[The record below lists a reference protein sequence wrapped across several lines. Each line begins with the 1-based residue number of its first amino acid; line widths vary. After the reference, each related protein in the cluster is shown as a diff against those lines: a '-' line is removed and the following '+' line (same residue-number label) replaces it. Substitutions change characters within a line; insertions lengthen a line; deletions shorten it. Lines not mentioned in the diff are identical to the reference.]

1 MKVRLLKSKLH
12 RIRVTGKSLDYEGS
26 LLVDPV
32 WMEAVGLLPY
42 EHIEVYN
49 VTNGNRWTT
58 YVIPGSPGSGA
69 VELNGAA
76 ARLGEVGDLLIVSAY
91 AWVDARE
98 IPDFRVRV
106 ALFDGSNRL
115 LEVRRLAVHP
125 PAPSASSS

>member
-1 MKVRLLKSKLH
+1 MKVRLLRSKLH
-12 RIRVTGKSLDYEGS
+12 RIRVTGKSLDYEGT

-76 ARLGEVGDLLIVSAY
+76 ARLGEVGDLLIVTAY
-91 AWVDARE
+91 AWVDTRE
-98 IPDFRVRV
+98 IHDFQVRV
-106 ALFDGSNRL
+106 ALFDEENRL
-115 LEVRRLAVHP
+115 LEVRRLAILP
-125 PAPSASSS
+125 SPSASSS

>member
-1 MKVRLLKSKLH
+1 MKVLLLKSKLH

-42 EHIEVYN
+42 EHVEIYN

-58 YVIPGSPGSGA
+58 YVIPGSPGDGA

-91 AWVDARE
+91 AWVDSSE
-98 IPDFRVRV
+98 LSEFQTRV
-106 ALFDGSNRL
+106 ALFGEGNRL
-115 LEVRRLAVHP
+115 QEVRRFSIRV
-125 PAPSASSS
+125 PSAPASSP

>member
-1 MKVRLLKSKLH
+1 MKVLLLKSKLH

-32 WMEAVGLLPY
+32 WMERVGLLPY

-58 YVIPGSPGSGA
+58 YVIPGNPGSGA

-91 AWVDARE
+91 AWVGSE
-98 IPDFRVRV
+98 ELSEFQTRV
-106 ALFDGSNRL
+106 ALFGEGNRL
-115 LEVRRLAVHP
+115 LEVRRFSIRV
-125 PAPSASSS
+125 PSAPASPS

>member
-1 MKVRLLKSKLH
+1 MKVLLLKAKLH
-12 RIRVTGKSLDYEGS
+12 RVRVTGKSLDYEGS

-42 EHIEVYN
+42 EHVEVYN

-91 AWVDARE
+91 AWVDSDE
-98 IPDFRVRV
+98 LPEHQVRV
-106 ALFDGSNRL
+106 ALFGEGNRL
-115 LEVRRLAVHP
+115 QEVRRFSVH
-125 PAPSASSS
+125 APGVPTSSS